1 VQARSASAT
10 TSAGMLKN
18 VKDPKD
24 LKDILLSVL
33 GTSGTMAGLSMALV
47 GIINL
52 RAANTSTETIADDLF
67 LFSSAG
73 FLIVCY
79 LVFFALRRL
88 SKPNIRTWTAM
99 IDVLF
104 LTSMTVLVLSGF
116 VVLYAFGFGYGH

>member
-1 VQARSASAT
+1 
-10 TSAGMLKN
+10 MLKN

-24 LKDILLSVL
+24 LKDILLAVL
-33 GTSGTMAGLSMALV
+33 QTSGTMAGLSMALV

-52 RAANTSTETIADDLF
+52 RAANTSTETVADDLF
-67 LFSSAG
+67 LLSSVG

-88 SKPNIRTWTAM
+88 AVPNIRVWTGL

-104 LTSMTVLVLSGF
+104 LLSMTLLVLSGF
-116 VVLYAFGFGYGH
+116 VVLYAFGFGYGR